1 MKHDP
6 DVQARID
13 AQIVNNLNRPASHS
27 ASAFTRA
34 IEAGAVAEAKA
45 AGAVPA
51 GAGDINACAPA
62 RGPVRL
68 YDPVEV
74 LRTESGGPRYHRMAE
89 RGAKPVIREDAFDRM
104 EGCAAG
110 LAKARGKVHVP
121 LFTVAQ
127 VEAGRL
133 YAQLT
138 ERLDAG
144 GVRCSSLEALR
155 AARASGG
162 GSWIDARIRD
172 RGRVNA
178 MIAEIGDGWAMSPR
192 RVAPNGDLRQAI
204 RLRLAVDMVCLADKT
219 LSDVLRR
226 FGWAGNTKQRAA
238 MRLVL
243 CQTLDRM
250 RGHSGAKAQNVG

>member
-34 IEAGAVAEAKA
+34 IEAGAVAEVKA
-45 AGAVPA
+45 AGVAPA

-89 RGAKPVIREDAFDRM
+89 RGGKPVIREDAFDRM

-127 VEAGRL
+127 VGAGRL

-178 MIAEIGDGWAMSPR
+178 MIAEIGDGWALSPR
-192 RVAPNGDLRQAI
+192 QTAPHRDRCAPIKSRELIDA
-204 RLRLAVDMVCLADKT
+204 VCLSDLSISKVLMRYRWGRSRRAT
-219 LSDVLRR
+219 LALMLEL
-226 FGWAGNTKQRAA
+226 RAA
-238 MRLVL
+238 
-243 CQTLDRM
+243 LDRM
-250 RGHSGAKAQNVG
+250 RGH